1 MPAGQPGAF
10 SRGQQGRSAFFQ
22 TSPGMVC
29 AGPEGQTARSVCFSS
44 GEGAQIQPAAGALP
58 GEWKPICRASEMP
71 GASIRACSLFFRVF
85 RRIFLGAGFS
95 DVSSS
100 PRSPPAELSGRR
112 NFGPALPLSNFPGG
126 RFSGRDFQARF
137 LLPGPLRQNFPGGGI
152 LGLPFVSPV
161 FPAAVF

>member
-1 MPAGQPGAF
+1 MPAGPAGAF

-95 DVSSS
+95 GVFSS

-112 NFGPALPLSNFPGG
+112 NFGPALRLPGFPGG
-126 RFSGRDFQARF
+126 RFLEEGFSGAFPCH
-137 LLPGPLRQNFPGGGI
+137 LSPLRGSLMFTKRKIQYKFN
-152 LGLPFVSPV
+152 SQY
-161 FPAAVF
+161 